1 MMKRLRGYLL
11 TGLAFWMPI
20 FVTVIVI
27 SAILEWLNKIEHLL
41 PEAYQPHLILGYSI
55 PGFGVILALLLFLLT
70 GVLVTNWLGQKL
82 VLWGEALLH
91 KIPLV
96 RMIYQTTKQI
106 IQALFMSEGKSFRQV
121 VMIEYPRQGCWTLA
135 FLTGQVQPKP
145 DATVL
150 NTVFVPTTPNP
161 TSGFFLMIAEQDMQ
175 RLDISVEEALKMILS
190 LGAIQQP
197 LLKQKNKESL

>member
-27 SAILEWLNKIEHLL
+27 SAILEWLNKIERLL
-41 PEAYQPHLILGYSI
+41 PEAYQPHFIFGYSI
-55 PGFGVILALLLFLLT
+55 PGFGVILALVLFLLT
-70 GVLVTNWLGQKL
+70 GVLVTNWLGQKF
-82 VLWGEALLH
+82 VFWGEALLH

-135 FLTGQVQPKP
+135 FLTGQMQPKA
-145 DATVL
+145 DAPVL

-161 TSGFFLMIAEQDMQ
+161 TSGFFLMIAEHDMQ

-190 LGAIQQP
+190 LGTIEQP
-197 LLKQKNKESL
+197 LLKPKK